1 MKKENHQL
9 KCLSYASKSGILNYK
24 ELGVYCLINQ
34 HYNPE
39 YGYSFPS
46 HEYLKKQLNISEP
59 TLIKI
64 LNSIEEKGLITRRK
78 GRMGQNTR
86 YYLTLPTEQNI
97 LVEDFDD
104 IEETTE
110 TIETTE
116 SYDDYDWEQIQEMR
130 RLGLIK

>member
-9 KCLSYASKSGILNYK
+9 KCLNYASKSGILNYK

-34 HYNPE
+34 HYNSE

-46 HEYLKKQLNISEP
+46 HEYLKNKLNISEP
-59 TLIKI
+59 TLIKL
-64 LNSIEEKGLITRRK
+64 LNSIEEKGLIKRK
-78 GRMGQNTR
+78 KGKMGQNTR
-86 YYLTLPTEQNI
+86 YYLTLPTEQTI

-110 TIETTE
+110 TIK
-116 SYDDYDWEQIQEMR
+116 SYDDYDYEQIQEMR
-130 RLGLIK
+130 KLGLIE